1 MNRTK
6 NKTTATSTSRAGSGV
21 RERAVALHTTPMKTM
36 GLFEA
41 SKKFQG
47 MRFEKTRE
55 LTPTESALWDQAKRG
70 RGRPKKAPG
79 DKVARVLVS
88 IAPGLLAEAD
98 DYARR
103 QGISR
108 AELFAR
114 GLMKVLPGRG

>member
-1 MNRTK
+1 MNHRK
-6 NKTTATSTSRAGSGV
+6 YKTTGTSRAASGV
-21 RERAVALHTTPMKTM
+21 RKRAVALHTTPMKSM

-41 SKKFQG
+41 SKKLQG
-47 MRFEKTRE
+47 VRFEKTRE
-55 LTPTESALWDQAKRG
+55 LTSTERALWDQAKRG

-79 DKVARVLVS
+79 DKAARVLVS
-88 IAPGLLAEAD
+88 IAPSLLAEAD

-114 GLMKVLPGRG
+114 GLLKVLPGRA

>member
-1 MNRTK
+1 
-6 NKTTATSTSRAGSGV
+6 
-21 RERAVALHTTPMKTM
+21 MKSM

-41 SKKFQG
+41 SKKLQG
-47 MRFEKTRE
+47 VRFEKTRE
-55 LTPTESALWDQAKRG
+55 LTPAERALWNQAKRG

-79 DKVARVLVS
+79 DKAARVLVS

-98 DYARR
+98 EYARR

-114 GLMKVLPGRG
+114 GLLKVLPGRG